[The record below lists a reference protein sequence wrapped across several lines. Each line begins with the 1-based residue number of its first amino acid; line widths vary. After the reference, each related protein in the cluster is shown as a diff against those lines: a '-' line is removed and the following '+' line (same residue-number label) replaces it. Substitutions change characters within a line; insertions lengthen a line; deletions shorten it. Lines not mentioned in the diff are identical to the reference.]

1 MRGKNCVGG
10 MLQMRA
16 KPLNWAGILMHFP
29 AAHSPPPRPTPFQP
43 FRAILVISPIPAK
56 AKASQSF
63 QIAAGA
69 AAFKLPSKGSVSLT
83 MGAATQRF
91 RRRNLQK

>member
-1 MRGKNCVGG
+1 MYEKYMRGKNCVGG

-29 AAHSPPPRPTPFQP
+29 AAHSPPSPPTPFQP

-56 AKASQSF
+56 AK
-63 QIAAGA
+63 
-69 AAFKLPSKGSVSLT
+69 PS
-83 MGAATQRF
+83 
-91 RRRNLQK
+91 